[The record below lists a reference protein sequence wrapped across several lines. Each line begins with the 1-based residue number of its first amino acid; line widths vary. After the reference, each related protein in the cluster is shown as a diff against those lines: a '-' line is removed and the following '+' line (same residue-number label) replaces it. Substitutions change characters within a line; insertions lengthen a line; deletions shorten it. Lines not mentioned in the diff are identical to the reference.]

1 MDIERSRYH
10 DSTVA
15 RDVLACSVR
24 GCGQPLRRTP
34 HTLVCARG
42 HSHDIARGGYVNLLQ
57 PQDRRSPNAG
67 DTAASLEARARLLT
81 AGIGQ
86 ALVHHVVDTAT
97 RLAMSDEAAV
107 VDLGAGSGDILGE
120 LAARRHIA
128 AVGIDL
134 SAAAVRTAARRF
146 PSLTWAI
153 ANADRQLPILDRHV
167 DLVLSINARRNPP
180 ECARVLTRPGYLL
193 TVVPASDD
201 LIELREVVQGRR
213 VERNRTEALI
223 AEHKEAFTLVEQ
235 ATVRERH
242 ALTRDQLL
250 DVLRGTYRGSR
261 TSAAHG
267 VEALTSLD
275 VTFASELT
283 LFAAR

>member
-1 MDIERSRYH
+1 M
-10 DSTVA
+10 
-15 RDVLACSVR
+15 LACSVR

-42 HSHDIARGGYVNLLQ
+42 HSHDIARSGYVNLLQ

-67 DTAASLEARARLLT
+67 DTAAALDARARLLT

-86 ALVHHVVDTAT
+86 TLLRHVVDTAA
-97 RLAMSDEAAV
+97 RLTMSEDAVV

-120 LAARRHIA
+120 LAERRTIS

-134 SAAAVRTAARRF
+134 SAAAVRTASRRF
-146 PSLTWAI
+146 PSLTWVI
-153 ANADRQLPILDRHV
+153 ANADRQLPLLDRSV
-167 DLVLSINARRNPP
+167 DLVLSVNARRNPA
-180 ECARVLTRPGYLL
+180 ECARVLTRPGHLL
-193 TVVPASDD
+193 AVVPAADD

-213 VERNRTEALI
+213 VERNRTETLI
-223 AEHKEAFTLVEQ
+223 EEHDAAFTLVEQ
-235 ATVRERH
+235 ATIRERH
-242 ALTRDQLL
+242 PLTREQLL
-250 DVLRGTYRGSR
+250 DVLRGTYRGAR
-261 TSAAHG
+261 TSAAHE